1 MEKSARCEN
10 AGESDVR
17 ATVELQVGVP
27 RSSTTASRQIERTW
41 LVNEHDMT
49 HDGWPVAQLREEVD
63 EGQSPRF
70 LDRATT

>member
-1 MEKSARCEN
+1 
-10 AGESDVR
+10 
-17 ATVELQVGVP
+17 
-27 RSSTTASRQIERTW
+27 
-41 LVNEHDMT
+41 MT